1 MSIKNIFNAKFVAL
15 TLAAACAVA
24 SAASASAQSIAEL
37 TKKGKITI
45 GVVSG
50 TPPFGSVDAKGVPI
64 GYDVDVANLIGK

>member
-1 MSIKNIFNAKFVAL
+1 MSIKKIFNAKFVAL

-24 SAASASAQSIAEL
+24 TAASASAQSIAEL

-50 TPPFGSVDAKGVPI
+50 TPRSVRSMPRASPLVMTSMWPT
-64 GYDVDVANLIGK
+64 